1 MKDYKEEAN
10 KGTLEVF
17 NKADNIVEL
26 VKEGFLKATNAFM
39 LLKKIEAKA
48 KILREEIAEL
58 TKEEL
63 SQIGEEGKLYKIE
76 GGSLELRNSAGRW
89 DFSNNEEIVR
99 KEEELKELKER
110 SKSAYK
116 MSLKGSILVTEDGEE
131 VTPAIFKGG
140 KETIVVKISK

>member
-1 MKDYKEEAN
+1 MKNYKAEAID
-10 KGTLEVF
+10 GTIEAI
-17 NKADNIVEL
+17 NRTNNIVEL
-26 VKEGFLKATNAFM
+26 VKDGLLQPTKAFI
-39 LLKKIEAKA
+39 LLKQIEAKA
-48 KILREEIAEL
+48 KILREEIFEDTLEQLSMIGAES
-58 TKEEL
+58 KN
-63 SQIGEEGKLYKIE
+63 YKIE

-89 DFSNNEEIVR
+89 DFSHIEEIVK

-140 KETIVVKISK
+140 KETIVVKLDK